1 VQDLLKGWTLENRL
15 ALYRKMQRKGIDQG
29 GIFSTAEKNVAVFN
43 QLTEELKDRHPHRI
57 ESGEYIGVIMPM
69 RV

>member
-43 QLTEELKDRHPHRI
+43 QLTGELKQ
-57 ESGEYIGVIMPM
+57 S
-69 RV
+69 